1 MIELTDLVIVR
12 EIHSSIDGSAKCL
25 TFSSWGKSIIL
36 ISQPVFSPVQM
47 FLYSAS
53 RPYCQSHSS
62 FITISSQLADG
73 VVVVA
78 GGGGAVVVVVVVVL
92 VVVVFFVVVVVIV
105 VVVVGGDVDVDLVVV
120 SGSN

>member
-1 MIELTDLVIVR
+1 
-12 EIHSSIDGSAKCL
+12 
-25 TFSSWGKSIIL
+25 
-36 ISQPVFSPVQM
+36 M

-62 FITISSQLADG
+62 SFTISSQLADG

-78 GGGGAVVVVVVVVL
+78 GGGGAVVVVVVVFL

-105 VVVVGGDVDVDLVVV
+105 VVVVGGGGDVAVV
-120 SGSN
+120 SGSNSKLTINGNIDGNGNGN

>member
-1 MIELTDLVIVR
+1 
-12 EIHSSIDGSAKCL
+12 
-25 TFSSWGKSIIL
+25 
-36 ISQPVFSPVQM
+36 M

-78 GGGGAVVVVVVVVL
+78 GGGGAVVVVVVVLL